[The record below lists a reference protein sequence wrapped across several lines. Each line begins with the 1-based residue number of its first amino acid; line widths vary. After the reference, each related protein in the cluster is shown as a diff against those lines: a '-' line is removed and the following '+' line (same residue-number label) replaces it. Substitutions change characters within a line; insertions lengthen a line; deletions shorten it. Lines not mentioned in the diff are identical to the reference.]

1 MTFQLFASSI
11 AVVALV
17 TGAGC
22 RQTRAQGAGDDR
34 VHATFDKESGRLTRL
49 EADSNGDGKVDT
61 WGYMDGMRVVRVE
74 IDENGDGKVDRWE
87 YHRSA
92 GQTAEGEGRAGRAG
106 QDSRPDKTIERVE
119 RATRFDGKVSRWEY
133 FDNGSLARVEEDT
146 DGDGAI
152 DKWETYNAGSLS
164 VMALDTMHRGK
175 PDRRL
180 IYKADGALD
189 HIETDPTGSGQF
201 SSSPSAVGSQQSPVS
216 R

>member
-1 MTFQLFASSI
+1 MRSLKLFVSAIACVVWVLAS
-11 AVVALV
+11 AA
-17 TGAGC
+17 C
-22 RQTRAQGAGDDR
+22 RQPQTRAGNER
-34 VHATFDKESGRLTRL
+34 VQPTFDKDTGHLTRL
-49 EADSNGDGKVDT
+49 EADANGDGKVDT

-87 YHRSA
+87 YHSQGQA
-92 GQTAEGEGRAGRAG
+92 GQVGQVGQAG
-106 QDSRPDKTIERVE
+106 QDARPDKTLERVE
-119 RATRFDGKVSRWEY
+119 RATRFDGKVSRREY

-180 IYKADGALD
+180 IYKADGSLD
-189 HIETDPTGSGQF
+189 RVETDPTGSGQF
-201 SSSPSAVGSQQSPVS
+201 TPAPAASQPPA

>member
-1 MTFQLFASSI
+1 MNSLKLFASAI
-11 AVVALV
+11 ACVVCVLAA
-17 TGAGC
+17 GAC
-22 RQTRAQGAGDDR
+22 QSQARSAGNER
-34 VHATFDKESGRLTRL
+34 VQPTFDKESGRLTRL
-49 EADSNGDGKVDT
+49 EADANGDGKVDT

-87 YHRSA
+87 YHSQGNVGQA
-92 GQTAEGEGRAGRAG
+92 GQATPDA
-106 QDSRPDKTIERVE
+106 RPDKTLERVE
-119 RATRFDGKVSRWEY
+119 RATRFDGIVSRREY

-146 DGDGAI
+146 DGDGTI

-180 IYKADGALD
+180 IYKADGSLD
-189 HIETDPTGSGQF
+189 RIETDPTGSGQF
-201 SSSPSAVGSQQSPVS
+201 NTQTLGNPPPV